1 MNEKDLQA
9 EKHVDSAYELLCR
22 EPEDDGAIRKA
33 AWHYRRA
40 ALLRADTSWQ
50 QLYTS
55 LAEKVERLLP
65 GKEDETFLI
74 VNTYH
79 NTKCK
84 VRPLDLRLSALQITR
99 CRRLLCRSHA
109 CWCGA
114 SFRRGA
120 PLEIT
125 DHAERRY
132 VASPIC
138 YDSHGRPYVQLK
150 EVKS

>member
-22 EPEDDGAIRKA
+22 EPEDDGAIREA

-84 VRPLDLRLSALQITR
+84 VRPLDLTLRIANYQMPAPALPQS
-99 CRRLLCRSHA
+99 CLLVWRLLQARSPTRNYRP
-109 CWCGA
+109 
-114 SFRRGA
+114 RR
-120 PLEIT
+120 T
-125 DHAERRY
+125 
-132 VASPIC
+132 
-138 YDSHGRPYVQLK
+138 
-150 EVKS
+150 EVRSVTHLL